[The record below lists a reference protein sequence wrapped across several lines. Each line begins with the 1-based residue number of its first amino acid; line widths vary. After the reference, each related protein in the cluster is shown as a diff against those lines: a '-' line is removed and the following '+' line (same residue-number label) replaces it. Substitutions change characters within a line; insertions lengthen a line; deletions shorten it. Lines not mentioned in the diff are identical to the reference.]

1 VHAKLAGG
9 RDLLAAVRAALGE
22 LTGAYAIAVIRA
34 ADPHTLVVARHGAP
48 LLLGYGDGEH
58 FAASDAAAL
67 LPVTRRMASLQD
79 GDCAAI
85 TREGVRVLDA
95 GGRAAVR
102 APRHS
107 GLDAASIEL
116 GPYRHYMHKEIFEQ
130 PEAVRATL
138 QGAEGTLSPR
148 AFGTRAA
155 AALAAADAA
164 LILACGTSLHAG
176 MVAREWL
183 EGLAGMP
190 CGVEIASEYRYRAS
204 VPNPRALVIAISQS
218 GETADTLAA
227 VAQARALGHRHVLA
241 LCNVPESSLARAA
254 DAVLFTRAGPEIG
267 VASTKSFTTQL
278 AALAL
283 LALTLARLRGRLPGA
298 RARHALAA
306 LGALPAA
313 LGAVL
318 RTEPRIARWAARLAR
333 REHALYLGRGAH
345 WPIALEGALKLKEV
359 TYMHAEAYAAGELKH
374 GPLALVDER
383 MPVVA
388 LAPRDALLA
397 KLQSNLQEVRARGGE
412 LYVLAGAGARIA
424 QGPGQHV
431 VRMPAVDPL
440 VAPIVHAVPLQLLA
454 YHAALARGTDVD
466 KPRNLAKSVT
476 VE

>member
-1 VHAKLAGG
+1 MCGIVGAVARRDVVPVLLEGLRRLEYRGYDSAGLAVVNGRLHRLRSPGRVAALAALAGERTLAGELGIAHTRWATHGAPSAKNAHPHVSGDVSVVHNGIIENHEALRSRLRRRGYRFVSDTDTEVIAHLVHAKLAGG

-164 LILACGTSLHAG
+164 LILACGTILLAG

-227 VAQARALGHRHVLA
+227 VAQARALGHRHFLA
-241 LCNVPESSLARAA
+241 LCNVPESSLAR
-254 DAVLFTRAGPEIG
+254 
-267 VASTKSFTTQL
+267 
-278 AALAL
+278 
-283 LALTLARLRGRLPGA
+283 
-298 RARHALAA
+298 
-306 LGALPAA
+306 
-313 LGAVL
+313 
-318 RTEPRIARWAARLAR
+318 
-333 REHALYLGRGAH
+333 
-345 WPIALEGALKLKEV
+345 
-359 TYMHAEAYAAGELKH
+359 
-374 GPLALVDER
+374 
-383 MPVVA
+383 
-388 LAPRDALLA
+388 
-397 KLQSNLQEVRARGGE
+397 
-412 LYVLAGAGARIA
+412 
-424 QGPGQHV
+424 
-431 VRMPAVDPL
+431 
-440 VAPIVHAVPLQLLA
+440 
-454 YHAALARGTDVD
+454 
-466 KPRNLAKSVT
+466 
-476 VE
+476 